1 MRRVVEQQL
10 SQIGDLIR
18 WIAAEKEAGAKK
30 FPTDKIIS
38 SVGNGKGIEIL
49 IMKFFHVLL

>member
-18 WIAAEKEAGAKK
+18 WIAAEKVAGAKK

-49 IMKFFHVLL
+49 IMKFFHVSL

>member
-30 FPTDKIIS
+30 FPTDKIIYRWETA
-38 SVGNGKGIEIL
+38 KGIEIL
-49 IMKFFHVLL
+49 IMKFFHVSL